1 MANFVIKSAL
11 SLAALASLLA
21 LVPAAPAEAQ
31 NVKSWVANT
40 GSDANDC
47 TLAHPCATLAHAHD
61 RTNPGGEVGVLTPGD
76 YRVVTPLAIDR
87 SIHITNDGA
96 GEASILQPGSIG
108 VDIQSNLGRGDIVS
122 LRGLVIDGQGT
133 GQMGIQS
140 TGRATLHMQNCVI
153 RNFVFNGIW
162 FVVSGVLFVSDTI
175 IFNNGSGD
183 GNGGIVLV
191 ADVSSD
197 TRVVLDRVHLE
208 NNTVGLRLD
217 GRNRPGGEIH
227 VVVRDSVI
235 SGNSVNGIFALTSP
249 GGAAFAIIERSSI
262 VGNGQ
267 NGMLAD
273 GPRATILLKLSTIAL
288 NGTGVTTA
296 NGGQLIS
303 YGNNTNTNNFGPE
316 GTATGFFGQM

>member
-1 MANFVIKSAL
+1 TPSPATAPGSAPPIAGNCGPTAPTPTTTISGPRERRPAPSLCSDGARRAGSDSMPVECAAGSTRPMTQRSFIMANFVIKSAL

-153 RNFVFNGIW
+153 RNFVVQRDMVCCEW
-162 FVVSGVLFVSDTI
+162 H
-175 IFNNGSGD
+175 
-183 GNGGIVLV
+183 
-191 ADVSSD
+191 A
-197 TRVVLDRVHLE
+197 
-208 NNTVGLRLD
+208 LRLRHD
-217 GRNRPGGEIH
+217 HFQQWKRRWKRRNCP
-227 VVVRDSVI
+227 
-235 SGNSVNGIFALTSP
+235 
-249 GGAAFAIIERSSI
+249 RS
-262 VGNGQ
+262 
-267 NGMLAD
+267 
-273 GPRATILLKLSTIAL
+273 
-288 NGTGVTTA
+288 
-296 NGGQLIS
+296 
-303 YGNNTNTNNFGPE
+303 
-316 GTATGFFGQM
+316 